1 MDFGCGNTACDFFG
15 KAVVVYFGA
24 YGNRLSRRNS
34 SGICRRRLGVYGCG
48 NAYVLGNL
56 SCKFFHVDIRF
67 RRQRSFVLYRQSCND
82 FIDEKVV
89 IHFLPFG
96 LIYHGC
102 AVALNDGCG
111 NDDSFGYFI
120 SQNVVIDFGRNALFF
135 PLRNG
140 FRRVNVSER
149 VFKLVDSFGKRIENT
164 LVLNGEIF
172 DFAL

>member
-1 MDFGCGNTACDFFG
+1 M
-15 KAVVVYFGA
+15 
-24 YGNRLSRRNS
+24 
-34 SGICRRRLGVYGCG
+34 
-48 NAYVLGNL
+48 
-56 SCKFFHVDIRF
+56 
-67 RRQRSFVLYRQSCND
+67 
-82 FIDEKVV
+82 
-89 IHFLPFG
+89 PFG

-111 NDDSFGYFI
+111 NDDSFGNFI

-149 VFKLVDSFGKRIENT
+149 FFKLVDSFGKRIENT

-172 DFAL
+172 DFALYRRVVALNGADKFAVFVSGFFGILSDVLKLGKHRLYLLCRILNFGLHLSLSCGDFTLHFEDNVRLLRGTIFHRFVVIVNVFCHNSTS